1 MGRPRSRPPSRTTRR
16 SRGATIEALHTFH
29 TVWGYVAIAA
39 NAIAGTVAL
48 VAWRVPRWRGR
59 AVWVCTVVAEV
70 TVLLQ
75 VLVGVILVASDRYA
89 APRFHMFYGFVIFIT
104 VGLLYQYRGSM
115 RGRLEMLY
123 GFGGLFI
130 MGLGIR
136 AVLQVAR

>member
-1 MGRPRSRPPSRTTRR
+1 M
-16 SRGATIEALHTFH
+16 
-29 TVWGYVAIAA
+29 AIVA

-59 AVWVCTVVAEV
+59 AVWICTVAAEIA
-70 TVLLQ
+70 VLLQ
-75 VLVGVILVASDRYA
+75 VLIGVILVASDRYEV
-89 APRFHMFYGFVIFIT
+89 PRFHMFYGFVIFIT

-115 RGRLEMLY
+115 KGRLEMLY